1 MDIELIKKLEELID
15 IFEHSSEIKK
25 IKELKEEIKSDEKL
39 KKLLEEYRNKSDD
52 LYTTE
57 KVEIKRAI
65 INNEKV
71 SEYKKLENQLYLLVL
86 MINKKLNTLTGEWVY
101 AYN

>member
-86 MINKKLNTLTGEWVY
+86 MINKKLNTLTGE
-101 AYN
+101 